1 MPFTNHTFTYSA
13 RIAPDPT
20 LVRIAACCSAV
31 ERRLH
36 AHRMHGGILD
46 QALKRQV
53 MQDSGLPGR
62 YYNGITTVLEGKI
75 DAVRALRALEIAAA
89 GERVKQI
96 GKRIEALQQ
105 DLAELEA
112 LPQPREKKVARK
124 IRSKRRAIH
133 GKKRK
138 LDTTKQRMNRLQD
151 DLDRNVPSL
160 CFGSKRLFR
169 KQFHLTENGYRNHA
183 EWLADWRAA
192 RCGQFMLPGSHEE
205 VSGNKTCT
213 AQVEED
219 GSVTLRLLVPAGL
232 RLAPSEKHL
241 VIPNVRFGYG
251 HAEVVAAI
259 DAANAARPDVLNFQA
274 ETKRLVAALSET
286 HADASAGRL
295 AAEAKA
301 LRKRR
306 NDAAR
311 QARAG
316 HSTALTWRFVH
327 DASGWFVHVTVNRRL
342 EQADWDFAHGAIGLD
357 LNEGF
362 ISFMP
367 VDGTGNPLKGLSCE
381 FPVETVSLS
390 SDRTKAVL
398 GDACKRIVEL
408 ALEQRRPIVIEKLD
422 FGKKK
427 AALKETCGPGRARRL
442 SAFAYNQF
450 KAMLLSRAARM
461 GVRVIAVNPA
471 YTSHMGRAKY
481 ARPLGISVHR
491 VAAAMIA
498 RRGMGLSEGLSASAA
513 LPLGDGRH
521 VTLAPPEPMGRRH
534 VWRSW
539 GRHFGRYKA
548 KREALDAAEKR
559 IANGGREL
567 RSGGARNRRKPQPGP
582 VAMRQERDTPASAA
596 MPGTPGT
603 QPLLLLGGR
612 PATRRGSDLVSFDQ
626 VS

>member
-1 MPFTNHTFTYSA
+1 MPLTNHTFTYSA

-20 LVRIAACCSAV
+20 LVRIAACCSVV

-36 AHRMHGGILD
+36 AHLMHGGSLD
-46 QALKRQV
+46 QPLKRQV
-53 MQDSGLPGR
+53 MRDSGLPGR

-75 DAVRALRALEIAAA
+75 DAVRALRALEIADA

-96 GKRIEALQQ
+96 GRTIERLQK
-105 DLAELEA
+105 DLAELAA
-112 LPQPREKKVARK
+112 LPQPRERKVARK
-124 IRSKRRAIH
+124 IRSLGRAIH

-138 LDTTKQRMNRLQD
+138 LDSTKQRMKRLQA
-151 DLDRNVPSL
+151 DLARNVPSL
-160 CFGSKRLFR
+160 CFGSKKLFG

-183 EWLADWRAA
+183 EWRADWRAA
-192 RCGQFMLPGSHEE
+192 RSGQFMVPGSHEE

-213 AQVEED
+213 AQVEEN
-219 GSVTLRLLVPAGL
+219 GSVTLRLLLPEGL
-232 RLAPSEKHL
+232 RLEPNGKHL

-259 DAANAARPDVLNFQA
+259 DAANAARPAVLHFQA
-274 ETKRLVAALSET
+274 ETKRLVAALG
-286 HADASAGRL
+286 AD
-295 AAEAKA
+295 EAKA
-301 LRKRR
+301 LRLRR
-306 NDAAR
+306 NVAAR
-311 QARAG
+311 EARAG

-342 EQADWDFAHGAIGLD
+342 EQADWDLAHGAIGLD

-427 AALKETCGPGRARRL
+427 AALKETCGPRRARRL
-442 SAFAYNQF
+442 SAFAYSQF
-450 KAMLLSRAARM
+450 KAMLHARAARM

-471 YTSHMGRAKY
+471 FTSHMGRAKY

-491 VAAAMIA
+491 AAAAMIA
-498 RRGMGLSEGLSASAA
+498 RRGMGLSEGLSASAE

-539 GRHFGRYKA
+539 GRHFGRYQA
-548 KREALDAAEKR
+548 KRKALDAAEKR
-559 IANGGREL
+559 IASGGREL

-582 VAMRQERDTPASAA
+582 VAMRQERDTPANAA

-612 PATRRGSDLVSFDQ
+612 PAPRRGSGLIRCDQ
-626 VS
+626 IS